1 MKTTI
6 ILAIAGVVLMTS
18 CSEKIDLKL
27 NDASSRIVIEGSFTS
42 EVKQHEVRVSRSI
55 GYLEA
60 NSTPAVTDAQVTIS
74 DGFQVFVL
82 THAGNGIYVTEP
94 GVSGVPGR
102 TYTIRVVADGKE
114 FTASE
119 RMNPVTPIDSLAV
132 LKAYMAIQPGVVWE
146 SGKQYFNIGVYCQ
159 EPGNET
165 NFYMFD
171 AYVNNRLWTD
181 TITKRFFSDDG
192 FINGSYIQGMNVLQ
206 IDAVP
211 GDSLRL
217 VMSSVSKDFYYFMY
231 GVIQSG
237 MSGSPFAGQPANLPS
252 NLSNGALGYFRVSAV
267 TEGVGKVPGQ

>member
-6 ILAIAGVVLMTS
+6 IFAIACIVLMSS
-18 CSEKIDLKL
+18 CSEKIDLTL
-27 NDASSRIVIEGSFTS
+27 NNAASKIVIEGSLTS
-42 EVKQHEVRVSRSI
+42 ETKQHEVRVSRSL
-55 GYLEA
+55 GYLDA
-60 NSTPAVTDAQVTIS
+60 NATPAVTDAQVTIS
-74 DGFQVFVL
+74 DGSQIFVL
-82 THAGNGIYVTEP
+82 THKGNGVYVTGP
-94 GVSGVPGR
+94 GVSGIPGR
-102 TYTIRVVADGKE
+102 TYTIRVVADGQE

-146 SGKQYFNIGVYCQ
+146 PGKQYYNIGVYCQ

-171 AYVNNRLWTD
+171 VYVNNRLWTD

-206 IDAVP
+206 IDAAP
-211 GDSLRL
+211 GDSVRL

-237 MSGSPFAGQPANLPS
+237 MSGNPFAGQPANLPS

-267 TEGVGKVPGQ
+267 AEGVGIVPGQ